1 MATDLE
7 NSLLDV
13 ERKHDI
19 SLEQADWETR
29 QPPTEIQIHDDWEYA
44 SIPIAVIEDKWGFLP
59 SASHMTEGKEM
70 HNCLRDLAHIITNT
84 QKIPSVELW
93 DSVVVDDSDE
103 CVLIFW

>member
-29 QPPTEIQIHDDWEYA
+29 QPGTEIQIHDDGRYA
-44 SIPIAVIEDKWGFLP
+44 SILLEVIKEKWGFLP
-59 SASHMTEGKEM
+59 GASHMTEGKEM
-70 HNCLRDLAHIITNT
+70 HNCLRDLVHIVTNRRDL
-84 QKIPSVELW
+84 PPVELW
-93 DSVVVDDSDE
+93 DSVVVDDE
-103 CVLIFW
+103 YVLIFW

>member
-29 QPPTEIQIHDDWEYA
+29 QPGTEIQIHDDGRYA
-44 SIPIAVIEDKWGFLP
+44 SIPA
-59 SASHMTEGKEM
+59 
-70 HNCLRDLAHIITNT
+70 
-84 QKIPSVELW
+84 
-93 DSVVVDDSDE
+93 
-103 CVLIFW
+103 